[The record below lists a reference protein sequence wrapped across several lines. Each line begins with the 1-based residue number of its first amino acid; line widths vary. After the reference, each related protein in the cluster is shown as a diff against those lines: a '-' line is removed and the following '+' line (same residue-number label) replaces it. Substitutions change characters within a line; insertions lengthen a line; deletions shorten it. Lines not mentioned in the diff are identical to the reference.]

1 MPLTFFED
9 TNQISKLV
17 KKSYEFKLPTFGESR
32 TDPSFY
38 EPTSSRIANMR
49 KSASSGVAL
58 YDYEGD
64 FSKDDIQKQTRTHF
78 VEPARKL
85 GVTREELSQIQNMT
99 ARKVD
104 EKIEAAE
111 QEVKDKIAE
120 KQRVMS
126 MAKELSQSSDSSGS
140 EQ

>member
-1 MPLTFFED
+1 MPLTFYED

-32 TDPSFY
+32 TDPSFF
-38 EPTSSRIANMR
+38 EPSATRIANMR

-64 FSKDDIQKQTRTHF
+64 FSKSDIQKQTRTHY
-78 VEPARKL
+78 VEPARIL
-85 GVTREELSQIQNMT
+85 GVTREELSQIQNM
-99 ARKVD
+99 AAHNID
-104 EKIEAAE
+104 AEIEAA
-111 QEVKDKIAE
+111 VKDTNDKIAE
-120 KQRVMS
+120 KQRVLS
-126 MAKELSQSSDSSGS
+126 MAKELSQSSDNSGS